1 MLKGLGD
8 LGKLGGM
15 LKQAME
21 MKERIEGLK
30 EQLAEER
37 VEASAG
43 GGMVRIQM
51 NGKME
56 VLSLNIE
63 KEIIDP
69 NDPQTL
75 ETLLRAAFNS
85 GSDKVRDL
93 MKSRMA
99 ELTQGIEIPGLF

>member
-21 MKERIEGLK
+21 VKERIEAVK

-43 GGMVRIQM
+43 GGMVTLVM
-51 NGKME
+51 NGKLE
-56 VLSLNIE
+56 VLSIKIE
-63 KEIIDP
+63 KDVIDP
-69 NDPQTL
+69 NDPETL
-75 ETLLRAAFNS
+75 ETLVRAAFNA
-85 GSDKVRDL
+85 GSDKVREL
-93 MKSRMA
+93 MKARMT
-99 ELTQGIEIPGLF
+99 EVTHGIDIPGLI